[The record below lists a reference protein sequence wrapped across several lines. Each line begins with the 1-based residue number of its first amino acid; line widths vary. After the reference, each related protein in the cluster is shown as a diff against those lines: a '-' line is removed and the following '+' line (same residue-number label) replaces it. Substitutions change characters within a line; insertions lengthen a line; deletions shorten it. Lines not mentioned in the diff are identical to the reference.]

1 MKEIIFKNNNSE
13 IVIDSY
19 LSYYLFSKL
28 FMYFLQNDNNIL
40 KNQIISENGIQEIKN
55 ILENYLNEILEKWYK
70 KPNEKEVQKY
80 STRFEKIEFNNN
92 TYKINY
98 RMSEVGRLVFV
109 VYNIL
114 KMLDD
119 SYINHE
125 NLNIIIKE

>member
-1 MKEIIFKNNNSE
+1 MKEIIFKNNNSK
-13 IVIDSY
+13 IIIDSN

-28 FMYFLQNDNNIL
+28 FIYFLQNDNNVS
-40 KNQIISENGIQEIKN
+40 KKYIISENEIQDIKN
-55 ILENYLNEILEKWYK
+55 ILENYLNEILKKWYK